1 MKYLFKYIKN
11 KKFILFLIIITTLYE
26 VFATTVTPK
35 ILSKIID
42 LGINNKNMDIIKKD
56 GGILILISFLA
67 IVINILSAY
76 MVTKLGFSFTDYL
89 SKEMFKKIQN
99 ISFTKL
105 NDIDS
110 SSIITRITKDSANIG
125 MLFTGSIR
133 NILIFPFIFCLSL
146 YFAFGISV
154 KLTSVA
160 LIMIP
165 ILVLVVFVIG
175 KILNKI
181 FSKLNKEID
190 HMNLLVK
197 ENIVGIKDIKIY
209 TLENEEIKKFN
220 FSNRK
225 IKKYSDDTVTAIIIV
240 MPIVRTLIFFLAAY
254 IVWLGSIEIKLGS
267 LETGQLIA
275 LIMYFGQITMS
286 VIMIGNI
293 IREFYTSLSSY
304 KRINEILS
312 LKDFIDKSKYKLN
325 EEDILDINL
334 KNISVKNG
342 DKFILKN
349 INLEIPFGT
358 SLGIIGNTGSSKT
371 SLVNVISRVL
381 KETEGDMFVAGKN
394 IKDIGEKEYLKNLA
408 YVPQK
413 LVMLSGNIKDNIAMG
428 KKVRDEEIIDVLKI
442 SEGFEFVEK
451 YSDGI
456 YHEVKEGGSNF
467 SGGQK
472 QRLNIARALQRK
484 PKIIILDDS
493 TSAIDITT
501 EKRIWKNINEKLGKI
516 TKIVI
521 SQKISSIKDMDKIV
535 VIDSGKIT
543 NIGSHEELIKKDK
556 IYRKIYEMQK

>member
-1 MKYLFKYIKN
+1 MKYLFKYVKN
-11 KKFILFLIIITTLYE
+11 KKTILFLIIITTLYE

-42 LGINNKNMDIIKKD
+42 LGINNKNMNIIKKD
-56 GGILILISFLA
+56 GGILIFISFLA
-67 IVINILSAY
+67 IIINILSAY

-99 ISFTKL
+99 ISFSKL
-105 NDIDS
+105 NDIDA

-133 NILIFPFIFCLSL
+133 NILIFPFIFGLSL

-154 KLTSVA
+154 KLTSIA

-220 FSNRK
+220 SSNKK

-254 IVWLGSIEIKLGS
+254 IVWLGSIEIKFGF

-304 KRINEILS
+304 KRIKEILS
-312 LKDFIDKSKYKLN
+312 LEEFEDKDKCKLN
-325 EEDILDINL
+325 KEDILDINL

-342 DKFILKN
+342 EKFILKN

-358 SLGIIGNTGSSKT
+358 SIGIIGNTGSSKT

-381 KETEGDMFVAGKN
+381 KETDGDMFVAGKN
-394 IKDIGEKEYLKNLA
+394 IKDLEEKEFLKNLA

-413 LVMLSGNIKDNIAMG
+413 LVMLSGNIKDNISMG
-428 KKVRDEEIIDVLKI
+428 KKLRDDEIIDVLKI
-442 SEGFEFVEK
+442 SESFEFVEK

-456 YHEVKEGGSNF
+456 YHEVKEDGSNF

-535 VIDSGKIT
+535 VLDSGKIT
-543 NIGSHEELIKKDK
+543 NIGSHAELIEKDK

>member
-76 MVTKLGFSFTDYL
+76 MLTKLGFSFTDYL

-99 ISFTKL
+99 ISFAKL

-240 MPIVRTLIFFLAAY
+240 MPIVRTLIFFLVAY

-325 EEDILDINL
+325 EEDILDVNL